1 MFDGAFWYHYYYY
14 IGWAS
19 FNIGNEQEHSTT
31 NNHMFN
37 GFIFAANGYNQ
48 IESFFSANFKKFIFR
63 FLINC
68 SPSKL

>member
-48 IESFFSANFKKFIFR
+48 IESFFFR
-63 FLINC
+63 
-68 SPSKL
+68 